1 MRIVLDTNVLV
12 SGLLSKAGKPGRLI
26 LAASRDAVVLILS
39 EQVLDEL
46 RDVLSRPHLE
56 RYLIEAAAESY
67 VEAINAVAEIVS
79 DPLPAVNASQ
89 DPKDNMVLATAL
101 VGHADLIVSG
111 DKRHL
116 LALGQYEG
124 IPILSPAAAVERLE
138 AKGLV

>member
-1 MRIVLDTNVLV
+1 
-12 SGLLSKAGKPGRLI
+12 
-26 LAASRDAVVLILS
+26 
-39 EQVLDEL
+39 
-46 RDVLSRPHLE
+46 
-56 RYLIEAAAESY
+56 
-67 VEAINAVAEIVS
+67 
-79 DPLPAVNASQ
+79 
-89 DPKDNMVLATAL
+89 MVLATAL